1 MSKTS
6 SRRPSPALVV
16 AILALIVAM
25 AGSAYAATQLPKN
38 SVGTKQ
44 LKKDAVT
51 GAKVKNG
58 SLTGSD
64 IDLAGL
70 GTVPSANNAERA
82 NVADKAIVAETVNKA
97 KSAESADHATTAG
110 HATSADSAGDADHAV
125 TADSA
130 SFASSIP
137 PAGPI
142 HVVGATGEPQFLDGS
157 TNRGTVPGGP
167 VYQSVGFYKDTEG
180 IVHLE
185 GVIEPGT
192 SGSPAGLLFQLPVG
206 YRPAAGKF
214 VAFEPAEKR
223 GLLIGGTGAG
233 FGGNEY
239 SGMLV
244 ASDPSAGAIPLGGVT
259 FLAQG

>member
-1 MSKTS
+1 MSKTW
-6 SRRPSPALVV
+6 SRRPSPALIV

-25 AGSAYAATQLPKN
+25 AGTSYAATQLAKN

-44 LKKDAVT
+44 LKNSAVT

-64 IDLAGL
+64 IDIASL
-70 GTVPSANNAERA
+70 GNVPSASNAERA
-82 NVADKAIVAETVNKA
+82 NLADKALTAESVGKA
-97 KSAESADHATTAG
+97 KTADSADHANTAS
-110 HATSADSAGDADHAV
+110 HATSADTADNADHAT

-137 PAGPI
+137 AAGPI
-142 HVVGATGEPQFLDGS
+142 HIVGASGEPPFLNGS
-157 TNRGTVPGGP
+157 ENGAFPLPGGE
-167 VYQSVGFYKDTEG
+167 YQGVGFFKDAAG

-192 SGSPAGLLFQLPVG
+192 VDPSIGQLFVLPVG

-214 VAFEPAEKR
+214 VAFEPTN
-223 GLLIGGTGAG
+223 GQSVLIGGTGAKI
-233 FGGNEY
+233 ESTTY
-239 SGMLV
+239 SGTVLV
-244 ASDPSAGAIPLGGVT
+244 PNPTGAPMSLSGIE